1 MSTTNEAS
9 RFALLTPTPACLHRS
24 QDTCFRFA
32 ACSAPPRDCLEVFC
46 LLRPTRGHNMDTL
59 RDFVVVFDGSPG
71 DSAPPENTCCRG
83 VAFPRHFN
91 LIGAFPPN
99 LPLPDSAPPLH
110 TAETASGR
118 RRSLTQLHQ
127 SACCATSK
135 YGKWHGH
142 APNGR
147 ADHWK
152 KVIMKR
158 KVSRQPSRSPRKGS
172 RHAA

>member
-1 MSTTNEAS
+1 MLFICVHMGPPEYDALSACQRRMKQAVLPCSHRHPHACIEAKTHVFDS
-9 RFALLTPTPACLHRS
+9 LPVLHHPAIALR
-24 QDTCFRFA
+24 
-32 ACSAPPRDCLEVFC
+32 CSVCCVPL
-46 LLRPTRGHNMDTL
+46 RGHNMETL

-135 YGKWHGH
+135 
-142 APNGR
+142 
-147 ADHWK
+147 
-152 KVIMKR
+152 
-158 KVSRQPSRSPRKGS
+158 
-172 RHAA
+172 